1 MTRGSLRIVTRSY
14 AFLIGLLAAI
24 WGASYL
30 FIKVAVRDFSPPA
43 MMELRLFFATLALAA
58 FLVASSGLKAAL
70 ADVRAAGLH
79 GLAIG
84 VLNGAIPFTLIAWGE
99 KHIDSGIAAIAN
111 ATVPIFNAMLAPL
124 LLPSERTTGVRLV
137 GFALG
142 LVGVGVLSGAQ
153 PHVTTAFVVG
163 TLAVVVASISYAVS
177 GLYAQTRL
185 RTASG
190 PALATASMAGGAL
203 VLLPLALVFAP
214 HHAPHWKPVA
224 SLAALTLLGTALAQ
238 LILYRALRHH
248 GAARTSL
255 VTYLMPPVALFYG
268 ALLLNEGIS
277 AATIGGLA
285 LILAGVALG
294 SGAVRLARRAPAIQE
309 P

>member
-1 MTRGSLRIVTRSY
+1 VTRSY
-14 AFLIGLLAAI
+14 VFLIGLLGAI

-43 MMELRLFFATLALAA
+43 MMELRLALAA
-58 FLVASSGLKAAL
+58 LALGAFLVWNKGFRAAL
-70 ADVRAAGLH
+70 ADVRAAGWH

-84 VLNGAIPFTLIAWGE
+84 ILNGAIPFTLIAWGE
-99 KHIDSGIAAIAN
+99 KHVDSGVAAIAN

-124 LLPSERTTGVRLV
+124 LLPSERTTGVRLL
-137 GFALG
+137 GFGLG

-153 PHVTTAFVVG
+153 PSVTSAFVIG
-163 TLAVVVASISYAVS
+163 TMAVVVASLSYAIS
-177 GLYAQTRL
+177 GFYAQRRL
-185 RTASG
+185 GSASG
-190 PALATASMAGGAL
+190 PALATASMTGGAIA
-203 VLLPLALVFAP
+203 LLPLALVFAP

-224 SLAALTLLGTALAQ
+224 SLAALTLFGTVVAQ
-238 LILYRALRHH
+238 LLLYRALRYH

-255 VTYLMPPVALFYG
+255 VTYLMPPIALFYG
-268 ALLLNEGIS
+268 AILLGEHIT

-285 LILAGVALG
+285 LVLAGVAIG
-294 SGAVRLARRAPAIQE
+294 SGALRLTRRAPAIQE

>member
-1 MTRGSLRIVTRSY
+1 VTRSY
-14 AFLIGLLAAI
+14 VFLIGLLGAI

-43 MMELRLFFATLALAA
+43 MMELRLAFAALALGV
-58 FLVASSGLKAAL
+58 FLVWNKGFRGAL
-70 ADVRAAGLH
+70 ADVRAAGWH

-99 KHIDSGIAAIAN
+99 KDIDSGVAAIAN
-111 ATVPIFNAMLAPL
+111 ATVPIFNVMLAPL
-124 LLPSERTTGVRLV
+124 ILPSERTTGIRLAGV
-137 GFALG
+137 GLG

-153 PHVTTAFVVG
+153 PTVTSAFVVG
-163 TLAVVVASISYAVS
+163 TMAVVVASLSYAIS
-177 GLYAQTRL
+177 GFYAQRRL
-185 RTASG
+185 GSASG
-190 PALATASMAGGAL
+190 PALATVSMTGGAIA
-203 VLLPLALVFAP
+203 LLPLALVFAP
-214 HHAPHWKPVA
+214 NHAPHWKPVA
-224 SLAALTLLGTALAQ
+224 SLAALTLFGTALAQ
-238 LILYRALRHH
+238 LILYRALRYH

-255 VTYLMPPVALFYG
+255 VTYIMPPIALFYG
-268 ALLLNEGIS
+268 AILLDENIT

-294 SGAVRLARRAPAIQE
+294 SGALRLMRRTPAIQE

>member
-1 MTRGSLRIVTRSY
+1 MTRSY

-43 MMELRLFFATLALAA
+43 MMELRLAFAALALGA
-58 FLVASSGLKAAL
+58 FLVSTKGFRAAL
-70 ADVRAAGLH
+70 ADVRAAGWH

-84 VLNGAIPFTLIAWGE
+84 VVNGAIPFTLIAWGE
-99 KHIDSGIAAIAN
+99 KDIDSGVAAIAN

-124 LLPSERTTGVRLV
+124 LLPSERTTGVRLL

-153 PHVTTAFVVG
+153 PTVTSAFVVG
-163 TLAVVVASISYAVS
+163 TMAVVVASLSYAIS
-177 GLYAQTRL
+177 GIYAQRRL
-185 RTASG
+185 RSASG
-190 PALATASMAGGAL
+190 PALATASMTGGAIA
-203 VLLPLALVFAP
+203 LLPLAIVFAP
-214 HHAPHWKPVA
+214 HEAPHWKPLA
-224 SLAALTLLGTALAQ
+224 SLAALTLFGTALAQ
-238 LILYRALRHH
+238 LILYRSLRYH

-255 VTYLMPPVALFYG
+255 VTYLMPPIALFYG
-268 ALLLNEGIS
+268 AILLDEKITV
-277 AATIGGLA
+277 ATIAGLA

-294 SGAVRLARRAPAIQE
+294 SGALRFARRAPAIQE

>member
-1 MTRGSLRIVTRSY
+1 VTRSY

-30 FIKVAVRDFSPPA
+30 FIKVAVRDLSPPA
-43 MMELRLFFATLALAA
+43 MMELRLAGAALALGL
-58 FLVASSGLKAAL
+58 FLVAQKGWRAAFD
-70 ADVRAAGLH
+70 DVRNAGWH

-84 VLNGAIPFTLIAWGE
+84 VVNGAIPFTLIAWGE

-124 LLPSERTTGVRLV
+124 LLPSERTTGIRLF

-153 PHVTTAFVVG
+153 PSVTGAFVLG
-163 TLAVVVASISYAVS
+163 TMAVVVASVSYAIS
-177 GLYAQTRL
+177 GFYAQRRL
-185 RTASG
+185 GSASG
-190 PALATASMAGGAL
+190 PALATASMTGGAL
-203 VLLPLALVFAP
+203 ALLPLAVFFAP
-214 HHAPHWKPVA
+214 DHVPGWKPIG
-224 SLAALTLLGTALAQ
+224 SLVALTLLGTALAQ
-238 LILYRALRHH
+238 LILYRALRLH
-248 GAARTSL
+248 GASRVSL
-255 VTYLMPPVALFYG
+255 VTYLMPPTALFYG
-268 ALLLNEGIS
+268 WLLLDEHLT

-285 LILAGVALG
+285 LVLVSVALG
-294 SGAVRLARRAPAIQE
+294 SGAVRLPRRAAALQE

>member
-1 MTRGSLRIVTRSY
+1 VTRSY
-14 AFLIGLLAAI
+14 VFLIGLLGAI

-43 MMELRLFFATLALAA
+43 MMELRLA
-58 FLVASSGLKAAL
+58 FAAL
-70 ADVRAAGLH
+70 ALGGFLVWNKGFRGALEDVRAAGWH

-99 KHIDSGIAAIAN
+99 KEIDSGVAAIAN
-111 ATVPIFNAMLAPL
+111 ATVPIFNVMLAPL
-124 LLPSERTTGVRLV
+124 LLPSERTTGIRLGGV
-137 GFALG
+137 GLG

-153 PHVTTAFVVG
+153 PTVTSAFVVG
-163 TLAVVVASISYAVS
+163 TMAVVVASLSYAIS
-177 GLYAQTRL
+177 GFYAQRRL
-185 RTASG
+185 GSASG
-190 PALATASMAGGAL
+190 PALATVSMTGGAIA
-203 VLLPLALVFAP
+203 LLPLAVVFAP
-214 HHAPHWKPVA
+214 QHAPHWKPVA
-224 SLAALTLLGTALAQ
+224 SLAALTLFGTALAQ
-238 LILYRALRHH
+238 LILYRALRYH

-255 VTYLMPPVALFYG
+255 VTYIMPPIALFYG
-268 ALLLNEGIS
+268 AILLDENIT

-294 SGAVRLARRAPAIQE
+294 SGALRLMRRTPAIQE